1 MKKESTKKIL
11 LILIAIVMLL
21 VVAPFYL
28 LYAICKTLS
37 DTDGWLDFFEKFWTL
52 FLVPVDIENLKLS
65 EKYLRDENEK
75 LKKRIEELEGKK

>member
-28 LYAICKTLS
+28 LYAICKTLC
-37 DTDGWLDFFEKFWTL
+37 DTDGWLDFCSDFWTF

-65 EKYLRDENEK
+65 EKHLRAENEK
-75 LKKRIEELEGKK
+75 LKKRIEELEGNV

>member
-28 LYAICKTLS
+28 LYAICKTLC
-37 DTDGWLDFFEKFWTL
+37 DTDGWVIFCSDFWTYFL
-52 FLVPVDIENLKLS
+52 FPIDIEKLKWS

>member
-1 MKKESTKKIL
+1 MKKESLKKIL

-37 DTDGWLDFFEKFWTL
+37 DTDGWLDFFEKFWTIFL
-52 FLVPVDIENLKLS
+52 FPVDIENLKLS

>member
-28 LYAICKTLS
+28 LYAICKTLC

-52 FLVPVDIENLKLS
+52 FLFPVDIENLKLS